1 MKAINLERAMA
12 HVNKAIEIAKSKRV
26 RIAVVVVDRG
36 GHVIASARMDEVAY
50 INTEV
55 ARRKANAAQL
65 LSAPTHAVLE
75 GVGDDGNILRAFD
88 AMASDM
94 IVLPGGVPITEV
106 VSVVGGLGIAG
117 AHYNMDKEI
126 AQSTIAELV
135 AYS

>member
-1 MKAINLERAMA
+1 MKTISLENALA
-12 HVNKAIEIAKSKRV
+12 HVNKAIAIAKSKRV
-26 RIAVVVVDRG
+26 RIAVAVVDRG

-50 INTEV
+50 INIEV

-65 LSAPTHAVLE
+65 MSAPTHAVLE

-88 AMASDM
+88 AMSTDM
-94 IVLPGGVPITEV
+94 IVLPGGAPITEIV
-106 VSVVGGLGIAG
+106 TVVGGLGVAG

-126 AQSTIAELV
+126 VQATIAELV

>member
-1 MKAINLERAMA
+1 MKTITLEHALA
-12 HVNKAIEIAKSKRV
+12 HVNKAIEIAKSRRI

-50 INTEV
+50 INIEV

-75 GVGDDGNILRAFD
+75 GVGDDGHILRAFD

-94 IVLPGGVPITEV
+94 IVLPGGAPITEV
-106 VSVVGGLGIAG
+106 VTVVGGLGVAG
-117 AHYNMDKEI
+117 AHYSMDKEI
-126 AQSTIAELV
+126 VQATIADLV

>member
-1 MKAINLERAMA
+1 MKTIGLDRATA
-12 HVNKAIEIAKSKRV
+12 HVNKAIEIAKARRI

-36 GHVIASARMDEVAY
+36 GHVIAAARMDEVAY
-50 INTEV
+50 INLEV

-75 GVGDDGNILRAFD
+75 GVGDDANILRAFD
-88 AMASDM
+88 AMANEM

-117 AHYNMDKEI
+117 AHYDMDQQI
-126 AQSTIAELV
+126 AQTTIAELV